1 VRGSISVGVG
11 SVTIVTIKGFTN
23 VGAAVTVTDHGAAPV
38 DDQPPA
44 DPIIFACLFEALPAD
59 EKRTQS
65 ARLPE
70 RGLSVPAG

>member
-1 VRGSISVGVG
+1 VI
-11 SVTIVTIKGFTN
+11 IVTIEGFTN
-23 VGAAVTVTDHGAAPV
+23 VCAAMTATDHGAAPV

-59 EKRTQS
+59 EKRTRS
-65 ARLPE
+65 ASLPE